1 MGNSPVLQVFTR
13 ITTTMYPHVLSL
25 TSSTITSRVPVF
37 EERIDNIVGI
47 VYAMDMLEYVEEVH
61 LSATTS
67 SYKLVRLILL

>member
-1 MGNSPVLQVFTR
+1 M
-13 ITTTMYPHVLSL
+13 